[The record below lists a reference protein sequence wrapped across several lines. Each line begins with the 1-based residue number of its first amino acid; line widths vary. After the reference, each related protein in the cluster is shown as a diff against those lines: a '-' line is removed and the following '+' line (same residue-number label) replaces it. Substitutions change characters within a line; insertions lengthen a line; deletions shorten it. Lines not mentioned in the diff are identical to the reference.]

1 MRDLE
6 GSKMAETLKKDLE
19 NEILASENG
28 KFKALDEEERK
39 KLVESLWEE
48 VKGDVEREVT
58 EDVGDAVLKGRSIV
72 LGGRM
77 IKED

>member
-1 MRDLE
+1 M
-6 GSKMAETLKKDLE
+6 
-19 NEILASENG
+19 
-28 KFKALDEEERK
+28 
-39 KLVESLWEE
+39 VESLWEE